1 VSVPEDLFE
10 ARERSHRSAELQ
22 AFVGPFSRGPGSV
35 LSDPST
41 AIEVTLAIC
50 ELFLDAEMPPA
61 LTRGDIVA
69 RLRGRF
75 AAADVEAQ
83 IDRLRDSKALV
94 LARAHEQRYRLR
106 MIGYLG
112 ALFAER
118 VEDAGMIDEFWRLLD
133 ATYSRLEHGQMERPQ
148 LLANMRAIR
157 RGLVGYA
164 GELEG
169 ITETGTREDVLRAC
183 RTHDRQGRADQV
195 RRLCDEIARTHPDLA
210 VEGQDLIA
218 CAQLYVDAVQGLV
231 TRLGV
236 DGVAASELFLLD
248 ASDYEDAARTAPAE
262 VLETFARGLVVDRP
276 TVVLD
281 ADRLVEVLRT
291 TMPPVTAPR
300 RRPESAPDEDADPLA
315 IVSEHATW
323 RRQALVDACERLLQ
337 GEGSVE
343 FAQHLGKLQPQGA
356 VRELVVLLE
365 AHLRPDVP
373 YRLVFGEGVR
383 VDESGGRLS
392 WLTPGALSAQRD
404 PLARRSGVVEES
416 ASG

>member
-1 VSVPEDLFE
+1 VFVPEDLFE
-10 ARERSHRSAELQ
+10 SSERSRRSAELQ

-41 AIEVTLAIC
+41 AIKVTLAIC
-50 ELFLDAEMPPA
+50 ELFLDAEAPPA
-61 LTRGDIVA
+61 LMRGDIVT

-75 AAADVEAQ
+75 SAAEIEAQ
-83 IDRLRDSKALV
+83 IDRLRESKTLL

-133 ATYSRLEHGQMERPQ
+133 STYSRLEHGELERPQ
-148 LLANMRAIR
+148 LLANIRAIR

-164 GELEG
+164 GELTG
-169 ITETGTREDVLRAC
+169 ISETGTRDDVLSAC
-183 RTHDRQGRADQV
+183 RMHDRQGRADQV

-218 CAQLYVDAVQGLV
+218 CAQRYVDAVQGLV
-231 TRLGV
+231 TRLGA
-236 DGVAASELFLLD
+236 DGVTSSELFLLD
-248 ASDYEDAARTAPAE
+248 ASDYEDAARTAPTE
-262 VLETFARGLVVDRP
+262 LLETFARGLVVDRP

-291 TMPPVTAPR
+291 TPPPVTLPR

-315 IVSEHATW
+315 VVSEHAAW

-337 GEGSVE
+337 GRESVE
-343 FAQHLGKLQPQGA
+343 FTEHVGKLQPRSA

-373 YRLVFGEGVR
+373 YRLDFGEGVR

-392 WLTPGALSAQRD
+392 WLTPAVLSAQRD
-404 PLARRSGVVEES
+404 GCVRRPGVSEES